1 MPHRGPAS
9 PNSMAKVP
17 MANETK
23 AVNLMPTPEN
33 FARTGISGLD
43 SILEGGIPRSN
54 VTLVEGAIGT
64 GKTTMGVE
72 FVYRGASEFDE
83 PGLIVLFEVSP
94 EKVVRD
100 AAQLGW
106 DLPALERQ
114 GRVKIVYTTRQVF
127 RQELQQADSLL
138 LQEAA
143 QMGAARLF
151 VDGVVGVIDGGGDG
165 QEPREAFHVLVEG
178 LQRDRLTAMLAVEA
192 TALTQDRLPVLEESI
207 ADTVIRLRMEDVQR
221 ATTRSIEIIKSRG
234 HSYQMGRH
242 SFRIVTGRG
251 IEVYRRVQAPRA
263 ASRDR
268 AAAFDPSS
276 RVTTGVPGLDEV
288 VNGGYFLGSTTVV
301 AGISGVGKSVMA
313 LQYIA
318 EGARLGEPSLML
330 TLDEQVPQV
339 LRNAKSIGIDLQA
352 HIDRGVVQLYY
363 DPPQEIEVDHHFH
376 TIEQIVKDFR
386 PRRAVLDSI
395 STYGSSLGTQGRL
408 FRDFFHA
415 MVALMKEYQVAAVY
429 NHENPEML
437 GMSSMMGAFGMSSL
451 VDNIILMNW
460 IELGDTFR
468 LGLTVA
474 KMRANPTV
482 RETHECEI
490 TDGQGMRV
498 LPRHLPLTAPMAM
511 APFSSF
517 AGLISRAP
525 ERHTHGTEPGEGTGG
540 Q

>member
-1 MPHRGPAS
+1 
-9 PNSMAKVP
+9 

-23 AVNLMPTPEN
+23 AVNLMPTPDK
-33 FARTGISGLD
+33 FALTGISGLD

-83 PGLIVLFEVSP
+83 PGIIVVFEVSP

-106 DLPALERQ
+106 DLAALERQ
-114 GRVKIVYTTRQVF
+114 GRVKIIYTTRQVF

-143 QMGAARLF
+143 KMGAARIF
-151 VDGVVGVIDGGGDG
+151 VDGVVGLIDGGGDG
-165 QEPREAFHVLVEG
+165 KEQEPREAFHVLVEG

-192 TALTQDRLPVLEESI
+192 TALNQGRLPVLEESI
-207 ADTVIRLRMEDVQR
+207 ADTVIRLRMEEVQR
-221 ATTRSIEIIKSRG
+221 ATIRSIEIIKSRG
-234 HSYQMGRH
+234 HSYHMGRH
-242 SFRIVTGRG
+242 SFCIVTGRG
-251 IEVYRRVQAPRA
+251 IEVYRRVQSPRA

-268 AAAFDPSS
+268 AAAFDPST
-276 RVTTGVPGLDEV
+276 RATTGVPGLDEV

-482 RETHECEI
+482 RKTHECEI

-498 LPRHLPLTAPMAM
+498 LPRHLPLAAPAM

-517 AGLISRAP
+517 GGLISRAP
-525 ERHTHGTEPGEGTGG
+525 ERLAHGTEPGEVTGG